1 MVNSEIMNAN
11 REYIIAVQT
20 QHFVLCRSYLRV
32 IFFCVCQKR
41 LFCTIRRAT
50 YVSINPQLCSTI
62 TAHANQAFFK
72 VLFWLLYVLPRLS
85 ILQIFHLQG
94 IFCSHSF
101 LKQPIRRTSSK
112 FYCMQSRLKNPLGP

>member
-1 MVNSEIMNAN
+1 MVNSEIMNAS

-20 QHFVLCRSYLRV
+20 QHFVLCRSYLLV
-32 IFFCVCQKR
+32 IFFAYAKSV
-41 LFCTIRRAT
+41 CTIRRAT
-50 YVSINPQLCSTI
+50 YISIYPQQLCSTI

-112 FYCMQSRLKNPLGP
+112 FYCMQSRLKNPLSP